1 MAKSLSEREIIDLIR
16 QQSKRDTAGLT
27 TGIGDDCAVFG
38 SNRNSR
44 WLITTDTLVDSV
56 HFDRSF
62 HPTGLLGRK
71 CVGVSLSDIA
81 AMGGI
86 PRFILIS
93 LSMPPEL
100 PAKWLKEWFSG
111 VTEICDEFNCSLI
124 GGDTVQSKELSIT
137 VTVIGEPGPGGII
150 YRSGACENDTVY
162 VSGHLG
168 NSGAGL
174 LLLQKKKGNS
184 RIKKWA
190 DFINAHLNPVPQVD
204 LGQQLALSGFV
215 TSMQDISD
223 GLATDLSH
231 ICFES
236 GVGAILS
243 QISLPQH
250 PKLKDAANCLQCD
263 HLDLQLFQGEDYQL
277 VFTVRQGREKQVE
290 SIIAG
295 TLNLAI
301 HPVGRIKKG
310 SGVMLQQTDGKL
322 VDISYMG
329 YEHSMKDGEN
339 G

>member
-1 MAKSLSEREIIDLIR
+1 MAKTLSEREIIHLIR
-16 QQSKRDTAGLT
+16 RQSQKDTAGLT

-38 SNRNSR
+38 SSGSSR
-44 WLITTDTLVDSV
+44 WLITTDTLVDSI

-62 HPTGLLGRK
+62 HPAGLLGRK

-81 AMGGI
+81 AMGGK
-86 PRFILIS
+86 PRFILVS
-93 LSMPPEL
+93 LNMPPKIK
-100 PAKWLKEWFSG
+100 AKWLKEWFGG
-111 VTEICDEFNCSLI
+111 VAEISNEFNCCLI
-124 GGDTVQSKELSIT
+124 GGDTVQAKELSIT
-137 VTVIGEPGPGGII
+137 VTAIGEPGPGGII
-150 YRSGACENDTVY
+150 YRSGAREHDTVY

-168 NSGAGL
+168 NSAAGL
-174 LLLQKKKGNS
+174 LLLQKRKWNS
-184 RIKKWA
+184 RRKKWA
-190 DFINAHLNPVPQVD
+190 DFVNAHLNPTPQVD

-250 PKLKDAANCLQCD
+250 PKLADAANYLQCD
-263 HLDLQLFQGEDYQL
+263 HLDLQLFHGEDYQL

-290 SIIAG
+290 SMIAG

-310 SGVMLQQTDGKL
+310 SGVMLQRTDGKL
-322 VDISYMG
+322 ADISYKG
-329 YEHSMKDGEN
+329 YEHSMKDGV
-339 G
+339 

>member
-1 MAKSLSEREIIDLIR
+1 MAKTLSEREIINLIR
-16 QQSKRDTAGLT
+16 QQSQEDTAGLT
-27 TGIGDDCAVFG
+27 AGIGDDCAVFG
-38 SNRNSR
+38 LKGSSR
-44 WLITTDTLVDSV
+44 YLITTDTLVDSI
-56 HFDRSF
+56 HFDRFF
-62 HPTGLLGRK
+62 HPAGLLGRK

-93 LSMPPEL
+93 LSMPPEI
-100 PAKWLKEWFSG
+100 PVKWLKEWFSG
-111 VTEICDEFNCSLI
+111 VTEICNEFDCSLI

-150 YRSGACENDTVY
+150 YRSGACENDTIY

-174 LLLQKKKGNS
+174 LLLQKRKGNAKK
-184 RIKKWA
+184 KKWT
-190 DFINAHLNPVPQVD
+190 DFVNSHLNPVPQID

-231 ICFES
+231 ICCES

-250 PKLKDAANCLQCD
+250 PKLKDAANHLQCD
-263 HLDLQLFQGEDYQL
+263 YLDLQLFHGEDYEL

-295 TLNLAI
+295 TLNQAI
-301 HPVGRIKKG
+301 HPVGRIQKG
-310 SGVMLQQTDGKL
+310 SGVMLQRTDGKL
-322 VDISYMG
+322 DDISYKG
-329 YEHSMKDGEN
+329 YEHSMKDGE
-339 G
+339 